1 MNDLFSENLRKQVSN
16 GKLSSPSVYFS
27 AGRIYGQALS
37 FEVSEKVPQLKEV
50 QFCPVLTE
58 VSKGRGKTHLLFR
71 YN

>member
-37 FEVSEKVPQLKEV
+37 FEVSGKGSPAVRARSDNKEV
-50 QFCPVLTE
+50 F
-58 VSKGRGKTHLLFR
+58 H
-71 YN
+71 